1 MATAFTGT
9 PALMTSSRHSSY
21 TRKRDMQAE
30 QSEELFPLPPKDP
43 FFAEI
48 LRIKKRLAPSHP
60 LYSGAGLQH
69 VYEFS

>member
-1 MATAFTGT
+1 
-9 PALMTSSRHSSY
+9 
-21 TRKRDMQAE
+21 MQAE